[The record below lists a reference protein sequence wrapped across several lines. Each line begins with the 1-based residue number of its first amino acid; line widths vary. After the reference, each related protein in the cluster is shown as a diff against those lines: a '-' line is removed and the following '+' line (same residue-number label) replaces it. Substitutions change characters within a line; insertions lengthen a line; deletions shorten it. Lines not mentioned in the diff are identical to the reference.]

1 VGPERETSIEATS
14 VVYDLTVPTLQ
25 EASMATPYTVR
36 KLTDIEDSA
45 PKSGFGDVQE
55 ARFAKDALDTEDT
68 GFSYHRV
75 KAGQRQPFAHKHERA
90 EEVYVVL
97 AGSGRV
103 KLDEE
108 VVELQTLDAIRVAPT
123 VTRAFEAGPS
133 GLDLI
138 VFGPRCDGDGEV
150 LMGWWAD

>member
-1 VGPERETSIEATS
+1 MP
-14 VVYDLTVPTLQ
+14 
-25 EASMATPYTVR
+25 TPYTLM

-45 PKSGFGDVQE
+45 PKSGLGGVQE

-68 GFSYHRV
+68 GFSYHCL
-75 KAGQRQPFAHKHERA
+75 KAQQRQPFAHKHQRA

-108 VVELQTLDAIRVAPT
+108 VVELHTLDAIRVAPA
-123 VTRAFEAGPS
+123 VTRAFEAGPD
-133 GLDLI
+133 GLELI

-150 LMGWWAD
+150 LMGWWVD